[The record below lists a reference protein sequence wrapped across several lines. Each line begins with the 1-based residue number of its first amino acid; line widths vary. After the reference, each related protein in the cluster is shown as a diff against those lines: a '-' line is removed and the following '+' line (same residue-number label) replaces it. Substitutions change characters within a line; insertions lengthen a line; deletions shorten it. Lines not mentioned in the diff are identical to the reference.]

1 MEDFSLPISY
11 MNAVEMGGDA
21 AAASLEGGALSD
33 YVPKTPTMWGLYLVI
48 AAVIGVIIWA
58 IVRRAEAD
66 KSAKSTKATV
76 APRPTTASMAQF
88 APPRAISE
96 ARRTAAAAA
105 AAAAAASAPSSS
117 ASAAAAPAAEPAASA
132 AAAEPAAEPA
142 ASAAAAE
149 PAAEPVPEKEPVTLQ
164 TLRAGRGRGRAT
176 KSKGEITMNL
186 FSRKLDE
193 LDAAPVAKPGS
204 EAVEAETSH
213 DVMMR
218 NYSFDKF
225 REAMMSG
232 SPKSILLGEEEDDA
246 HWRATGHTRA
256 AYERHV
262 QPLHRGAFSAEEA

>member
-1 MEDFSLPISY
+1 M
-11 MNAVEMGGDA
+11 
-21 AAASLEGGALSD
+21 
-33 YVPKTPTMWGLYLVI
+33 
-48 AAVIGVIIWA
+48 
-58 IVRRAEAD
+58 
-66 KSAKSTKATV
+66 
-76 APRPTTASMAQF
+76 
-88 APPRAISE
+88 
-96 ARRTAAAAA
+96 
-105 AAAAAASAPSSS
+105 
-117 ASAAAAPAAEPAASA
+117 
-132 AAAEPAAEPA
+132 
-142 ASAAAAE
+142 
-149 PAAEPVPEKEPVTLQ
+149 TLQ